1 MKNTLAQRQFGRA
14 LLRATPVAAAVA
26 TLWAVPGAGFAQT
39 STAAPPAQVITVTG
53 IRRGIESAINV
64 KKNSDAI
71 VEAVSA
77 EDIGKLPDNSI
88 AESLARLPGVT
99 AQRVAGK
106 AQNINIRGL
115 SGDFANALL
124 NGREQTSTG
133 DNRAV
138 EFDQYPS
145 ELLSAVVV
153 YKTPTASLLGQGL
166 SGTLDL
172 QTIRPLSFG
181 KRTIALNVR
190 GEKTGVGTAFEGD
203 GSRISF
209 SYIDQFANRTIGVA
223 FGFARLKQKGGD
235 QLRENYDTA
244 NRGELL
250 PDGRV
255 IDRNDNAADLGQN
268 IVWNQGFKLFN
279 NDRDETRDGAVAT
292 FEYKPNKNF
301 STKVDLFYSKFERD
315 FVKRGLEIQVGD
327 TWKACC
333 DNLAFQR
340 PTLSNAVIEP
350 GTGRVIS
357 GTWGGVNPLSRTI
370 WEPRRDELTS
380 AGWEARFKPSQAWT
394 IVGDLNYS
402 KSDRREQII
411 EMEAGVYDTV
421 NNRPQAGNVTVG
433 SYGSITGLQYD
444 HGNPAIV
451 RLTDPESWGQN
462 GYDKILTTDDELKSA
477 RISAQL
483 DMEGLFSRI
492 EFGGNVTTREK
503 NKGSAENFLRLPGG
517 SSSGGALPAG
527 TGSVNVAGTPFRT
540 IFFAPGAAYP
550 SSYNLVS
557 NINGDILAKGWQVKE
572 EITTGYI
579 RGDID
584 TEVFGM
590 GLRGNVGLQ
599 VVQSDQSSLAPLVDN
614 AAQQTIR
621 FRSVGRTYTD
631 LLPSLNLSLDLG
643 NDSVVRMGLSR
654 VLARPRMDQLSALAR
669 FNFNAGRFSGEGGN
683 PLLDPFRAN
692 ALDVSYEKYFGGNKG
707 YVSLAWFYKDLKSY
721 IFEITRKDFDYSQF
735 PVPPGQTLASQFGDF
750 RQPFNGKGGTIQGTE
765 LAVSVPLNML
775 WKPLDGFGVV
785 ASLSDTRSAIRP
797 FGLDDV
803 RPLPGLSKKV
813 ATLTAYYEKHGFS
826 ARVAQRSRSAYIG
839 EIQGFG
845 ANRGYTY
852 IRPEK
857 ITDVQ
862 LGYEVQSGFLKGLSV
877 LLQANNINDEEYSEY
892 QNNDASVL
900 TKQVF
905 YGKSL
910 LFGVAYKF

>member
-26 TLWAVPGAGFAQT
+26 TLWAVPGAGSAQT

-181 KRTIALNVR
+181 QRTIALNVR

-402 KSDRREQII
+402 
-411 EMEAGVYDTV
+411 
-421 NNRPQAGNVTVG
+421 
-433 SYGSITGLQYD
+433 
-444 HGNPAIV
+444 
-451 RLTDPESWGQN
+451 
-462 GYDKILTTDDELKSA
+462 
-477 RISAQL
+477 
-483 DMEGLFSRI
+483 
-492 EFGGNVTTREK
+492 
-503 NKGSAENFLRLPGG
+503 
-517 SSSGGALPAG
+517 
-527 TGSVNVAGTPFRT
+527 
-540 IFFAPGAAYP
+540 
-550 SSYNLVS
+550 
-557 NINGDILAKGWQVKE
+557 
-572 EITTGYI
+572 
-579 RGDID
+579 
-584 TEVFGM
+584 
-590 GLRGNVGLQ
+590 
-599 VVQSDQSSLAPLVDN
+599 
-614 AAQQTIR
+614 
-621 FRSVGRTYTD
+621 
-631 LLPSLNLSLDLG
+631 
-643 NDSVVRMGLSR
+643 
-654 VLARPRMDQLSALAR
+654 
-669 FNFNAGRFSGEGGN
+669 
-683 PLLDPFRAN
+683 
-692 ALDVSYEKYFGGNKG
+692 
-707 YVSLAWFYKDLKSY
+707 
-721 IFEITRKDFDYSQF
+721 
-735 PVPPGQTLASQFGDF
+735 
-750 RQPFNGKGGTIQGTE
+750 
-765 LAVSVPLNML
+765 
-775 WKPLDGFGVV
+775 
-785 ASLSDTRSAIRP
+785 
-797 FGLDDV
+797 
-803 RPLPGLSKKV
+803 
-813 ATLTAYYEKHGFS
+813 
-826 ARVAQRSRSAYIG
+826 
-839 EIQGFG
+839 
-845 ANRGYTY
+845 
-852 IRPEK
+852 
-857 ITDVQ
+857 
-862 LGYEVQSGFLKGLSV
+862 
-877 LLQANNINDEEYSEY
+877 
-892 QNNDASVL
+892 
-900 TKQVF
+900 
-905 YGKSL
+905 
-910 LFGVAYKF
+910 